1 MRGLFAQLA
10 VLTLSLVLS
19 GVAASQDTLVM
30 PVEFDAVLD
39 LKPSKSHATYRYG
52 KHPSQFGQLWLPIT
66 APGQLAPVVVLLH
79 GGCWLEQYSVEHI
92 HPLAEALAGLGFAVW
107 APEYRRIGEPG
118 AGWKG
123 TFEDVSTAVDH
134 LRGLGYLP
142 MDLSR
147 VALLGHSA
155 GGHLALWAAARAGFS
170 DTHPLFTPDP
180 LPLRGVIGLAAITDL
195 ALYAGGESSCEK
207 AVSLLMGGSP
217 EKFPERYFDA
227 SPAALP
233 SPVPVRL
240 LQGSEDSIVPTNQA
254 QAMSRAR
261 VRFISGAGHFDLI
274 HPGTAAFPVVVEEL
288 QVVLAQ

>member
-1 MRGLFAQLA
+1 MRFWYVRLVVF
-10 VLTLSLVLS
+10 VLSLC
-19 GVAASQDTLVM
+19 GAAASPAQDTLVM
-30 PVEFDAVLD
+30 PVDFDAVLD
-39 LKPSKSHATYRYG
+39 LKQSKSHATFRYG
-52 KHPSQFGQLWLPIT
+52 KRPSQFGQLWLPIT
-66 APGQLAPVVVLLH
+66 APGQRAPVVILLH

-92 HPLAEALAGLGFAVW
+92 HPLAVALVRLGFAVW
-107 APEYRRIGEPG
+107 SLEYRRVGEPG

-123 TFEDVSTAVDH
+123 TFEDVSAGVDH

-142 MDLSR
+142 LDLSR

-155 GGHLALWAAARAGFS
+155 GGHLALWTAARAGFS
-170 DTHPLFTPDP
+170 NAHPLFTPDP

-217 EKFPERYFDA
+217 EKFPERYRDA

-240 LQGSEDSIVPTNQA
+240 LQGSEDSIVPANQA

-261 VRFISGAGHFDLI
+261 VRFIPGAGHFDLI
-274 HPGTAAFPVVVEEL
+274 HPGTAAFTVVVEEL
-288 QVVLAQ
+288 QVMLAQ